1 MSQVL
6 GGQASPADAVREYDE
21 VRRVVQLF
29 HDGEA
34 KGDAAKLQEAS
45 HPDARLFGS
54 VEGTRYDMPM
64 AQFIELAAK
73 EPGDTGNHR
82 ARILSVQQ
90 TGDAAVAEAVEEGYW
105 GSLSLIDYFQLVRI
119 EGTWKVVSKL
129 FAHTG
134 GDVPAS
140 T

>member
-1 MSQVL
+1 MGQVL
-6 GGQASPADAVREYDE
+6 GSQAGPADAVREYDE

-29 HDGEA
+29 LDGEA
-34 KGDAAKLQEAS
+34 KGDAAKLREAS
-45 HPDARLFGS
+45 HPDARMFGS
-54 VEGTRYDMPM
+54 VGGTRYDMPI
-64 AQFIELAAK
+64 AEFIGLATQ

-82 ARILSVQQ
+82 ARILSVQR
-90 TGDAAVAEAVEEGYW
+90 TGDAAVAEVAEEGYW
-105 GSLSLIDYFQLVRI
+105 GSLSFIDYFQLARI

-134 GDVPAS
+134 GGVPAS

>member
-1 MSQVL
+1 MTDVAASQTV
-6 GGQASPADAVREYDE
+6 PTDAVREYDE

-29 HDGEA
+29 LDGEA
-34 KGDAAKLQEAS
+34 TGDAAMLQEAS
-45 HPDARLFGS
+45 HPDARMFGS
-54 VEGTRYDMPM
+54 IGGARYDMP
-64 AQFIELAAK
+64 FTEVIELTVK

-90 TGDAAVAEAVEEGYW
+90 TGDAAVAEVVEEGYW
-105 GSLSLIDYFQLVRI
+105 GSLSFTDYLQLARI

-134 GDVPAS
+134 GELS
-140 T
+140 E

>member
-1 MSQVL
+1 MGRALGSQ
-6 GGQASPADAVREYDE
+6 ATPADAVREYDE

-29 HDGEA
+29 LDGEA
-34 KGDAAKLQEAS
+34 KGDAAMLREAS
-45 HPDARLFGS
+45 HPDARMFGAVGS
-54 VEGTRYDMPM
+54 TRYDMPI
-64 AQFIELAAK
+64 AEFIELAAQ

-82 ARILSVQQ
+82 TCIRSVQQ
-90 TGDAAVAEAVEEGYW
+90 TGDAAVAEAAEEGYW
-105 GSLSLIDYFQLVRI
+105 GSLSLIDHFQLARI
-119 EGTWKVVSKL
+119 DGTWKVVSKL

>member
-6 GGQASPADAVREYDE
+6 DSQVSPADAVREYDE

-29 HDGEA
+29 LDGES
-34 KGDAAKLQEAS
+34 KGDVAKLREAS
-45 HPDARLFGS
+45 HPDARMFGS
-54 VEGTRYDMPM
+54 VGGSRYDMPI
-64 AQFIELAAK
+64 AEFVELAVK

-82 ARILSVQQ
+82 ARIRSVQQ
-90 TGDAAVAEAVEEGYW
+90 AGDAAVAEVAEEGYW
-105 GSLSLIDYFQLVRI
+105 GSLSFIDYFQLARI

>member
-1 MSQVL
+1 MTDVL
-6 GGQASPADAVREYDE
+6 GSQAGPADAVREYDE

-29 HDGEA
+29 LDGEA
-34 KGDAAKLQEAS
+34 KGDAGKLQEAS
-45 HPDARLFGS
+45 HRDARMFGS
-54 VEGTRYDMPM
+54 AGGTRYDMPI
-64 AQFIELAAK
+64 AEFIEMAVK

-90 TGDAAVAEAVEEGYW
+90 TGDAAVAVVAEEGYW
-105 GSLSLIDYFQLVRI
+105 GSLSFIDYLQLARI

-134 GDVPAS
+134 GEMPE
-140 T
+140 

>member
-6 GGQASPADAVREYDE
+6 SSQAGPADAVREYDE
-21 VRRVVQLF
+21 VRRVVELF
-29 HDGEA
+29 LDGES
-34 KGDAAKLQEAS
+34 KGDAAKLREAS
-45 HPDARLFGS
+45 HPDARMFGS
-54 VEGTRYDMPM
+54 VGGTRYDMPI
-64 AQFIELAAK
+64 AEFVELAVK

-82 ARILSVQQ
+82 ARVVSVKQ
-90 TGDAAVAEAVEEGYW
+90 TGDAAVAEAAEEGYW
-105 GSLSLIDYFQLVRI
+105 GSLSFVDHFQLARI
-119 EGTWKVVSKL
+119 DGTWKVVSKL

>member
-1 MSQVL
+1 MTDVL
-6 GGQASPADAVREYDE
+6 GSQAGPADAVREYDE

-29 HDGEA
+29 LDGEA
-34 KGDAAKLQEAS
+34 KGDAGKLQEAS
-45 HPDARLFGS
+45 HRDARMFGS
-54 VEGTRYDMPM
+54 VGGTRYDIPI
-64 AQFIELAAK
+64 AEFIEMAVK

-90 TGDAAVAEAVEEGYW
+90 TGDAAVAVVAEEGYW
-105 GSLSLIDYFQLVRI
+105 GSLSFIDYLQLARI

-134 GDVPAS
+134 GEMPE
-140 T
+140 